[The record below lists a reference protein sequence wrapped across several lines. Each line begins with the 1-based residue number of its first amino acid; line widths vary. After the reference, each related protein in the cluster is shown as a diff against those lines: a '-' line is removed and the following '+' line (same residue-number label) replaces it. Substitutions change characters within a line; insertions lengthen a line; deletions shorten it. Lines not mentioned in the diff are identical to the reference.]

1 MSLAPLLAAPA
12 VVQIHVAAALAALLL
27 GAAQFALPKGDGRHR
42 VAGWAWVALMG
53 TVSLSAFGLTGH
65 AGGGNLSWVHGI
77 AAGVLLLLPLGVVAA
92 RRGRIAAH
100 RTRMAALFLGGLV
113 ITGAFTLLPGRLM
126 GGVVF
131 GW

>member
-1 MSLAPLLAAPA
+1 MSLTPLLAAPA
-12 VVQIHVAAALAALLL
+12 VVQVHVAAALAALLL
-27 GAAQFALPKGDGRHR
+27 GAAQFALPKGGGVHR

-53 TVSLSAFGLTGH
+53 VVALSAFGLTGH
-65 AGGGNLSWVHGI
+65 AGRGNFSWVHGI
-77 AAGVLLLLPLGVVAA
+77 AAGVLVLLPLGVMAA
-92 RRGRIAAH
+92 RRRRIAAH

-126 GGVVF
+126 GRVVF